1 MPKFFVPEREINENR
16 VIIKG
21 EDENH
26 IKNVLRFLVG
36 DAITLCDGNG
46 FDYEGII
53 LGFSKG
59 GVLVDIK
66 SKNVSLSEP
75 KTRVTLFQGMPKGEK
90 TESIIQ
96 KCVELGVYEIVLVSM
111 HRSVAKLK
119 ADKEEAKLSRYM
131 KLSYSAAKQ
140 SGRGI
145 VPKVYALSYEEAL
158 KYARGLDL
166 TFVAYENEEKVSLK
180 DVLKGFS
187 GSSIGV
193 FIGPEGGFEDFEI
206 EMAEC
211 FKTVSLGKRILRTET
226 AGPAVL
232 AVINYELG

>member
-1 MPKFFVPEREINENR
+1 MPKFFVPEGEINENC

-26 IKNVLRFLVG
+26 IKNVLRFLPG
-36 DAITLCDGNG
+36 HPIYLCDGNG

-53 LGFSKG
+53 SGFSKE
-59 GVLVDIK
+59 GVLIDIK
-66 SKNVSLSEP
+66 SKKESLSEP
-75 KTRVTLFQGMPKGEK
+75 KIRVSLFQGLPKGEK
-90 TESIIQ
+90 MESIVQ
-96 KCVELGVYEIVLVSM
+96 KCVELGVYEIILVSM
-111 HRSVAKLK
+111 HRSVSKLK
-119 ADKEEAKLSRYM
+119 TDKEEAKLSRYM

-140 SGRGI
+140 SGRGMI
-145 VPKVYALSYEEAL
+145 PKVRVLSYGEAL
-158 KYARGLDL
+158 KYAKGLDL
-166 TFVAYENEEKVSLK
+166 ALIAYENEEETSLK
-180 DVLKGFS
+180 DALKGFS

-206 EMAEC
+206 ELARG

-232 AVINYELG
+232 AVINYEFG